1 MTIIKFKKKSV
12 KPNERIILKNIYKV
26 FMCLT
31 LLGPA
36 FALTP
41 LKPIAMPVML
51 TLAVVSNLVIWAK
64 YYNKESSTF
73 FQKDIKNL
81 LKYFVIAMI
90 VLGIG
95 YLPSLYT
102 LNGIPEDE
110 ARFLIL
116 TAGMD
121 TLGIVCSWMYYL
133 LIVFKDYT
141 TRYNETT
148 N

>member
-1 MTIIKFKKKSV
+1 MTIINFKKSV
-12 KPNERIILKNIYKV
+12 KAKNDREKLKRIYITVLW
-26 FMCLT
+26 LT
-31 LLGPA
+31 LLGPV
-36 FALTP
+36 FLFPP
-41 LKPIAMPVML
+41 LKPLAMPVML
-51 TLAVVSNLVIWAK
+51 TLAIGSNFIIWCK
-64 YYNKESSTF
+64 YYNKKINSN
-73 FQKDIKNL
+73 FQRDIKSL
-81 LKYFVIAMI
+81 LKYFITSMI

-121 TLGIVCSWMYYL
+121 TLGIVCGWLYYL

-141 TRYNETT
+141 TRYHEQ
-148 N
+148 

>member
-1 MTIIKFKKKSV
+1 MKIINFKKCV
-12 KPNERIILKNIYKV
+12 KAKTERETLKNIYKTV
-26 FMCLT
+26 MWLT
-31 LLGPA
+31 LLGPV

-41 LKPIAMPVML
+41 LKPISMIVML
-51 TLAVVSNLVIWAK
+51 TLAIVSNLVIWAK
-64 YYNKESSTF
+64 YYNKHSNTS
-73 FQKDIKNL
+73 FQKDIKSL
-81 LKYFVIAMI
+81 LKYFIIAMI

-95 YLPSLYT
+95 YLPALYP

-121 TLGIVCSWMYYL
+121 TLGIVCSWLYYL

-141 TRYNETT
+141 TRYNEQ
-148 N
+148 

>member
-1 MTIIKFKKKSV
+1 MKIINFKRCVKAKS
-12 KPNERIILKNIYKV
+12 ERELLKSIYKV
-26 FMCLT
+26 VMWLT

-51 TLAVVSNLVIWAK
+51 TLAIVSNLVIWAK
-64 YYNKESSTF
+64 YYKKESNTS
-73 FQKDIKNL
+73 FQKDIKKL
-81 LKYFVIAMI
+81 LKYFVVAMI

-95 YLPSLYT
+95 YLPSLYP

-121 TLGIVCSWMYYL
+121 TLGIVCSWLYYL

-141 TRYNETT
+141 TRYGETT